1 MDRDYLN
8 NSKTTKGHEGAT
20 MKIATYWTFLTQF
33 ASQMLSWL
41 T

>member
-8 NSKTTKGHEGAT
+8 NSIAAEPQRKAT
-20 MKIATYWTFLTQF
+20 QKIATYWTFLTQF
-33 ASQMLSWL
+33 FAQMLSWL